1 VLLSMEV
8 AGIRVSPTLS
18 SLTTT
23 AIMLVSRWH
32 PSRHCM
38 EESVEHLC
46 IGAKQ
51 ERVSC
56 LEQIS
61 LRRQRG
67 KFRS

>member
-8 AGIRVSPTLS
+8 AGIIVFPMLS
-18 SLTTT
+18 FLTTT
-23 AIMLVSRWH
+23 ATKLVSRWH

-56 LEQIS
+56 LE
-61 LRRQRG
+61 
-67 KFRS
+67 